1 MRRLK
6 TFEGFHLDETT
17 QLITHLCEELGVD
30 ITSSEEIESA
40 TIYTTDYSELSE
52 LEIATI
58 LEDHIPMLGEGK
70 RIAMA
75 IDRLKPMRI
84 FVYEGNLID
93 VIFSYL
99 DSRLG
104 DMEVETNKNRWG
116 EDTIVYTKGG
126 SWYFWHFKDD
136 SELKISYQNENI
148 LNEIG
153 LKGKLMMPKGDLDG
167 FIDYISGNHYERGK
181 DGEWIFYQDAKNGD
195 EKITANIS
203 AGPLKRMNVVHEW
216 FSSRFEKFD
225 YVDFV

>member
-17 QLITHLCEELGVD
+17 QVITHLCEEMGVN

-40 TIYTTDYSELSE
+40 IIYTAEGSELSE
-52 LEIATI
+52 PEIAKI

-70 RIAMA
+70 RIAMS
-75 IDRLKPMRI
+75 IMHMLSGERLMPMSI

-104 DMEVETNKNRWG
+104 DMEVESNRKRG
-116 EDTIVYTKGG
+116 EETIVYTKGG
-126 SWYFWHFKDD
+126 EWYFWHFKDD
-136 SELKISYQNENI
+136 DELKISYQNENI

-153 LKGKLMMPKGDLDG
+153 LKGKLMMSRKDLDQ
-167 FIDYISGNHYERGK
+167 FKSLFYYERV
-181 DGEWIFYQDAKNGD
+181 

-203 AGPLKRMNVVHEW
+203 TGSVKRMGVVHEW
-216 FSSRFEKFD
+216 FSSSEKHLIFL
-225 YVDFV
+225 VFHSNTMSISLSLMSV

>member
-17 QLITHLCEELGVD
+17 QVITHLCEEMGVN

-40 TIYTTDYSELSE
+40 IIYTAEGSELSE
-52 LEIATI
+52 PEIAKI

-70 RIAMA
+70 RIAMS
-75 IDRLKPMRI
+75 IMHMLSGERLMPMSI

-104 DMEVETNKNRWG
+104 DMEVESGKNRWG
-116 EDTIVYTKGG
+116 DDRFLYTKGG
-126 SWYFWHFKDD
+126 EWYFWHFKDD
-136 SELKISYQNENI
+136 DELKISYQNENI

-153 LKGKLMMPKGDLDG
+153 LKGKLMMSRKDLDQ
-167 FIDYISGNHYERGK
+167 FKSLFYYERV
-181 DGEWIFYQDAKNGD
+181 

-203 AGPLKRMNVVHEW
+203 KGSVKRMNVVHEW

>member
-17 QLITHLCEELGVD
+17 QVITHLCDEMGVN
-30 ITSSEEIESA
+30 ITSSEEIENMI
-40 TIYTTDYSELSE
+40 IYTTEGSELSE
-52 LEIATI
+52 LEIAKI

-70 RIAMA
+70 RIAIA
-75 IDRLKPMRI
+75 IERHMPMSI
-84 FVYEGNLID
+84 FVYEGKLID

-104 DMEVETNKNRWG
+104 DMEVESNKKRG
-116 EDTIVYTKGG
+116 EETIVYTKGG
-126 SWYFWHFKDD
+126 EWYFWHFKDD
-136 SELKISYQNENI
+136 DELKISYQNENI

-153 LKGKLMMPKGDLDG
+153 LKGKLMMSRKDLDQ
-167 FIDYISGNHYERGK
+167 FKSLFYYERV
-181 DGEWIFYQDAKNGD
+181 

-203 AGPLKRMNVVHEW
+203 KGSVKRMNVVHEW

>member
-17 QLITHLCEELGVD
+17 QVITHLCDEMGVN
-30 ITSSEEIESA
+30 ITSSEEIENMI
-40 TIYTTDYSELSE
+40 IYTTEGSELSE
-52 LEIATI
+52 LEIAKI

-70 RIAMA
+70 RIAIA
-75 IDRLKPMRI
+75 IERHMPMSI
-84 FVYEGNLID
+84 FVYEGKLID

-104 DMEVETNKNRWG
+104 DMEVESNKKRG
-116 EDTIVYTKGG
+116 EETIVYTKGG
-126 SWYFWHFKDD
+126 EWYFWHFKDD
-136 SELKISYQNENI
+136 DELKISYENENI

-153 LKGKLMMPKGDLDG
+153 LKGKLMMSRKDLDQ
-167 FIDYISGNHYERGK
+167 FKSLFYYERV
-181 DGEWIFYQDAKNGD
+181 

-203 AGPLKRMNVVHEW
+203 TGSVKRMNVVHEW

>member
-17 QLITHLCEELGVD
+17 QVITHLCEEMGIN
-30 ITSSEEIESA
+30 ITSSEEIESMI
-40 TIYTTDYSELSE
+40 IYTTEGSELSE

-70 RIAMA
+70 RIAMS
-75 IDRLKPMRI
+75 IERLMPMSI

-104 DMEVETNKNRWG
+104 DMEVESNRKRG
-116 EDTIVYTKGG
+116 EETIVYTKGG
-126 SWYFWHFKDD
+126 EWYFWHFKDD
-136 SELKISYQNENI
+136 DELKISYQNENI

-153 LKGKLMMPKGDLDG
+153 LKGKLMMSRKDLDQ
-167 FIDYISGNHYERGK
+167 FTDYER
-181 DGEWIFYQDAKNGD
+181 WTIFS
-195 EKITANIS
+195 KIRTANIS
-203 AGPLKRMNVVHEW
+203 TGSVKRMNVVHEW

>member
-1 MRRLK
+1 MKNMRRLK

-17 QLITHLCEELGVD
+17 QVITHLCEEMGVN

-40 TIYTTDYSELSE
+40 IIYTAEGSELSE
-52 LEIATI
+52 LEIAKI
-58 LEDHIPMLGEGK
+58 LEDHIPMLGEDK
-70 RIAMA
+70 RIAIA
-75 IDRLKPMRI
+75 IERLMPMSI

-104 DMEVETNKNRWG
+104 DMEVESNRKRG
-116 EDTIVYTKGG
+116 EETIVYTKGG
-126 SWYFWHFKDD
+126 EWYFWHFKDD
-136 SELKISYQNENI
+136 DELKISYQNENI

-153 LKGKLMMPKGDLDG
+153 LKGKLMMSRKDLDQ
-167 FIDYISGNHYERGK
+167 FIDYERG
-181 DGEWIFYQDAKNGD
+181 

-203 AGPLKRMNVVHEW
+203 TGSVKRMNVVHEW

>member
-1 MRRLK
+1 MRLIK

-17 QLITHLCEELGVD
+17 QVITHLCEEMGVN
-30 ITSSEEIESA
+30 ITSTDEVGSA
-40 TIYTTDYSELSE
+40 TIYTTEGSDLSE

-70 RIAMA
+70 RIAMS
-75 IDRLKPMRI
+75 IERLRPMRI

-99 DSRLG
+99 DSKLG
-104 DMEVETNKNRWG
+104 DMEVESSRNRWG

-148 LNEIG
+148 LGEIG
-153 LKGKLMMPKGDLDG
+153 LKGKLMMPKGDLNQ
-167 FIDYISGNHYERGK
+167 FIDYISGNHYERG
-181 DGEWIFYQDAKNGD
+181 

-203 AGPLKRMNVVHEW
+203 AGPLKRLNVVHEW

>member
-1 MRRLK
+1 MRLIK

-17 QLITHLCEELGVD
+17 QVITHLCEEMGVN
-30 ITSSEEIESA
+30 ITSSEEIESVI
-40 TIYTTDYSELSE
+40 IYTTEGSELSE
-52 LEIATI
+52 PEIAKI

-70 RIAMA
+70 RIAMS
-75 IDRLKPMRI
+75 IMHMLSGERLMPMSI
-84 FVYEGNLID
+84 FVYEGNLND

-104 DMEVETNKNRWG
+104 DMEVESNRKRG
-116 EDTIVYTKGG
+116 EETIVYTKGG
-126 SWYFWHFKDD
+126 EWYFWHFKDD
-136 SELKISYQNENI
+136 DELKISYENENI

-153 LKGKLMMPKGDLDG
+153 LKGKLMMSRKDLDQ
-167 FIDYISGNHYERGK
+167 FKSLFYYERV
-181 DGEWIFYQDAKNGD
+181 

-203 AGPLKRMNVVHEW
+203 TGSVKRMNVVHEW

>member
-30 ITSSEEIESA
+30 ITSTDEVGSA

-148 LNEIG
+148 LGEIG
-153 LKGKLMMPKGDLDG
+153 LKGKLMMPKGDLEG
-167 FIDYISGNHYERGK
+167 FIDYISGNHYERG
-181 DGEWIFYQDAKNGD
+181 

-203 AGPLKRMNVVHEW
+203 AGSVKRMNVVHEW

>member
-1 MRRLK
+1 MFIEKVIYRIMKNMRRLK

-17 QLITHLCEELGVD
+17 QVIIHLCEEMGVN
-30 ITSSEEIESA
+30 ITSSEEIESVI
-40 TIYTTDYSELSE
+40 IYTTEGSELSE
-52 LEIATI
+52 LEIAKI

-70 RIAMA
+70 RIAIA
-75 IDRLKPMRI
+75 IERLMPMSI

-104 DMEVETNKNRWG
+104 DMEVESNRKRG
-116 EDTIVYTKGG
+116 EETIVYTKGG
-126 SWYFWHFKDD
+126 EWYFWHFKDD
-136 SELKISYQNENI
+136 DELKISYENENI

-153 LKGKLMMPKGDLDG
+153 LKGKLMMSRKDLDQ
-167 FIDYISGNHYERGK
+167 FKSLFYYERV
-181 DGEWIFYQDAKNGD
+181 

-203 AGPLKRMNVVHEW
+203 TGSVKRMNVVHEW

>member
-17 QLITHLCEELGVD
+17 QVITHLCEEMGVN
-30 ITSSEEIESA
+30 ITSTDEVGSA
-40 TIYTTDYSELSE
+40 TIYTTEATKLSE
-52 LEIATI
+52 LEIAVI
-58 LEDHIPMLGEGK
+58 LEDHIPMLSDGK
-70 RIAMA
+70 RIAMS
-75 IDRLKPMRI
+75 IERLRPMRI

-104 DMEVETNKNRWG
+104 DMEVESSRNRWG

-126 SWYFWHFKDD
+126 LWYFWYFKDD

-148 LNEIG
+148 LGEIG
-153 LKGKLMMPKGDLDG
+153 LKSKLMMPKGDLNQ
-167 FIDYISGNHYERGK
+167 FIDYISGNHYERG
-181 DGEWIFYQDAKNGD
+181 

-203 AGPLKRMNVVHEW
+203 AGPLKRLSVLHEW

-225 YVDFV
+225 YVDWV

>member
-1 MRRLK
+1 MKNMRRLK

-17 QLITHLCEELGVD
+17 QVITHLCEEMGVN

-40 TIYTTDYSELSE
+40 IIYTAEGSELSE
-52 LEIATI
+52 LEIAKI

-70 RIAMA
+70 RIAIA
-75 IDRLKPMRI
+75 IERLMPMSI

-104 DMEVETNKNRWG
+104 DMEVESNRKRG
-116 EDTIVYTKGG
+116 EETIVYTKGG
-126 SWYFWHFKDD
+126 EWYFWHFKDD
-136 SELKISYQNENI
+136 DELKISYQNENI
-148 LNEIG
+148 LDEIG
-153 LKGKLMMPKGDLDG
+153 LKGKLMMSRKDLDQ
-167 FIDYISGNHYERGK
+167 FIDYERG
-181 DGEWIFYQDAKNGD
+181 

-203 AGPLKRMNVVHEW
+203 TGSVKRMNVVHEW

>member
-1 MRRLK
+1 MRLIK

-17 QLITHLCEELGVD
+17 QVITHLCEEMGVN

-40 TIYTTDYSELSE
+40 IIYTAEGSELSE
-52 LEIATI
+52 PEIAKI

-70 RIAMA
+70 RIAMS
-75 IDRLKPMRI
+75 IMHMLSGERLMPMSI

-104 DMEVETNKNRWG
+104 DMEVESNRKRG
-116 EDTIVYTKGG
+116 EETIVYTKGG
-126 SWYFWHFKDD
+126 EWYFWHFKDD
-136 SELKISYQNENI
+136 DELKISYENENI

-153 LKGKLMMPKGDLDG
+153 LKGKLMMSRKDLDQ
-167 FIDYISGNHYERGK
+167 FKSLFYYERV
-181 DGEWIFYQDAKNGD
+181 

-203 AGPLKRMNVVHEW
+203 TGSVKRMGVVHEW

>member
-17 QLITHLCEELGVD
+17 QVITHLCEEMGVN

-40 TIYTTDYSELSE
+40 IIYTAEGSELSE
-52 LEIATI
+52 PEIAKI

-70 RIAMA
+70 RIAMS
-75 IDRLKPMRI
+75 INTLNYLHMLSGERLMPMSI
-84 FVYEGNLID
+84 FVYEGNLND

-104 DMEVETNKNRWG
+104 DMEVESNRKRG
-116 EDTIVYTKGG
+116 EETIVYTKGG
-126 SWYFWHFKDD
+126 EWYFWHFKDD
-136 SELKISYQNENI
+136 DELKISYENENI

-153 LKGKLMMPKGDLDG
+153 LKGKLMMSRKDLDQ
-167 FIDYISGNHYERGK
+167 FKSLFYYERV
-181 DGEWIFYQDAKNGD
+181 

-203 AGPLKRMNVVHEW
+203 TGSVKRMNVVHEW

>member
-1 MRRLK
+1 MRLIK

-17 QLITHLCEELGVD
+17 QVITHLCEEMGVN
-30 ITSSEEIESA
+30 ITSSEEIESVI
-40 TIYTTDYSELSE
+40 IYTAEGSELSE
-52 LEIATI
+52 PEIAKI

-70 RIAMA
+70 RIAMS
-75 IDRLKPMRI
+75 INTLNYLHMLSGERLMPMSI
-84 FVYEGNLID
+84 FVYEGNLND

-104 DMEVETNKNRWG
+104 DMEVESNRKRG
-116 EDTIVYTKGG
+116 EETIVYTKGG
-126 SWYFWHFKDD
+126 EWYFWHFKDD
-136 SELKISYQNENI
+136 DELKISYENENI

-153 LKGKLMMPKGDLDG
+153 LKGKLMMSRKDLDQ
-167 FIDYISGNHYERGK
+167 FKSLFYYERV
-181 DGEWIFYQDAKNGD
+181 

-203 AGPLKRMNVVHEW
+203 TGSVKRMNVVHEW

>member
-17 QLITHLCEELGVD
+17 QVITHLCEEMGVN
-30 ITSSEEIESA
+30 ITSSEEIENMI
-40 TIYTTDYSELSE
+40 IYTTEGSELSE
-52 LEIATI
+52 LEIAKI

-70 RIAMA
+70 RIAIA
-75 IDRLKPMRI
+75 IERHMPMSI
-84 FVYEGNLID
+84 FVYEGKLID

-104 DMEVETNKNRWG
+104 DMEVESNKKRG
-116 EDTIVYTKGG
+116 EETIVYTKGG
-126 SWYFWHFKDD
+126 EWYFWHFKDD
-136 SELKISYQNENI
+136 DELKISYENENI

-153 LKGKLMMPKGDLDG
+153 LKGKLMMSRKDIDQL
-167 FIDYISGNHYERGK
+167 IDYERV
-181 DGEWIFYQDAKNGD
+181 

-203 AGPLKRMNVVHEW
+203 TGSVKRMNVVHEW

>member
-17 QLITHLCEELGVD
+17 QVITHLCEEMGVN
-30 ITSSEEIESA
+30 ITSSESIESA
-40 TIYTTDYSELSE
+40 IIYTAEGSELSE
-52 LEIATI
+52 PEIAKI

-70 RIAMA
+70 SIAMSFMHMLSGE
-75 IDRLKPMRI
+75 RLMPMSI

-99 DSRLG
+99 DSKLG
-104 DMEVETNKNRWG
+104 DMEVESSKNRWG
-116 EDTIVYTKGG
+116 DDTIVYTKDGT
-126 SWYFWHFKDD
+126 WYFWHFKDD

-153 LKGKLMMPKGDLDG
+153 LKGKLMMSRKDLDQ
-167 FIDYISGNHYERGK
+167 FKSLFYYERV
-181 DGEWIFYQDAKNGD
+181 

-203 AGPLKRMNVVHEW
+203 TGSVKRMNLVHEW

>member
-17 QLITHLCEELGVD
+17 QVITHLCEEMGVN
-30 ITSSEEIESA
+30 ITSSESIESA
-40 TIYTTDYSELSE
+40 IIYTAEGSELSE
-52 LEIATI
+52 LEIAEI
-58 LEDHIPMLGEGK
+58 LEDHIPMLGDGK
-70 RIAMA
+70 RIAMSNGPSF
-75 IDRLKPMRI
+75 DSLMPMSI

-104 DMEVETNKNRWG
+104 DMEVESNRKRG
-116 EDTIVYTKGG
+116 EETIVYTKGG
-126 SWYFWHFKDD
+126 EWYFWHFKDD
-136 SELKISYQNENI
+136 DELKISYENENI

-153 LKGKLMMPKGDLDG
+153 LKGKLMMSRKDLDQ
-167 FIDYISGNHYERGK
+167 FKSLFYYERV
-181 DGEWIFYQDAKNGD
+181 

-203 AGPLKRMNVVHEW
+203 TGSVKRMNVVHEW

>member
-1 MRRLK
+1 MKNMRRLK

-17 QLITHLCEELGVD
+17 QVITHLCEEMGVN

-40 TIYTTDYSELSE
+40 IIYTAEGSELSE
-52 LEIATI
+52 LEIAKI
-58 LEDHIPMLGEGK
+58 LEDHIPMLGECK
-70 RIAMA
+70 SIAMS
-75 IDRLKPMRI
+75 IMHMLSGERLMPMSI

-104 DMEVETNKNRWG
+104 DMEVESSKNRWG
-116 EDTIVYTKGG
+116 DDTIVYTKVGT
-126 SWYFWHFKDD
+126 WYFWHFKDD

-153 LKGKLMMPKGDLDG
+153 LKGKLMMSRKDLDQ
-167 FIDYISGNHYERGK
+167 FKSLFYYERV
-181 DGEWIFYQDAKNGD
+181 

-203 AGPLKRMNVVHEW
+203 TGSVKRMNVVHEW

>member
-1 MRRLK
+1 MKNMRRLK
-6 TFEGFHLDETT
+6 TFEVFHLDETT
-17 QLITHLCEELGVD
+17 QVITHLCEEMGVN
-30 ITSSEEIESA
+30 ITSSEEIEGA
-40 TIYTTDYSELSE
+40 TIYTTEGSELSD
-52 LEIATI
+52 LEIAKI

-70 RIAMA
+70 RIALS
-75 IDRLKPMRI
+75 IGRLMPMSI

-104 DMEVETNKNRWG
+104 DMEVESSKNRWG

-126 SWYFWHFKDD
+126 TWYFWYFKDD
-136 SELKISYQNENI
+136 VELKISYENENI

-153 LKGKLMMPKGDLDG
+153 LKSKLMMSRKDLEQFTD
-167 FIDYISGNHYERGK
+167 YERG
-181 DGEWIFYQDAKNGD
+181 

-203 AGPLKRMNVVHEW
+203 TGFVKRMNVVHEW

>member
-1 MRRLK
+1 M
-6 TFEGFHLDETT
+6 
-17 QLITHLCEELGVD
+17 GVN

-40 TIYTTDYSELSE
+40 IIYTAEGSELSE
-52 LEIATI
+52 PEIAKI

-70 RIAMA
+70 RIAMS
-75 IDRLKPMRI
+75 INTLNYLHMLSGERLMPMSI
-84 FVYEGNLID
+84 FVYEGNLND

-104 DMEVETNKNRWG
+104 DMEVESNRKRG
-116 EDTIVYTKGG
+116 EETIVYTKGG
-126 SWYFWHFKDD
+126 EWYFWHFKDD
-136 SELKISYQNENI
+136 DELKISYENENI

-153 LKGKLMMPKGDLDG
+153 LKGKLMMSRKDLDQ
-167 FIDYISGNHYERGK
+167 FKSLFYYERV
-181 DGEWIFYQDAKNGD
+181 

-203 AGPLKRMNVVHEW
+203 TGSVKRMNVVHEW

>member
-1 MRRLK
+1 MRLIK

-17 QLITHLCEELGVD
+17 QVITHLCEEMGVN

-40 TIYTTDYSELSE
+40 IIYTAEGSELSE
-52 LEIATI
+52 PEIAKI

-70 RIAMA
+70 RIAMS
-75 IDRLKPMRI
+75 IMHMLSGERLMPMSI

-99 DSRLG
+99 DSKLG
-104 DMEVETNKNRWG
+104 DMEVESNKNRWG
-116 EDTIVYTKGG
+116 DDTIVYTKDGT
-126 SWYFWHFKDD
+126 WYFWHFKDD

-153 LKGKLMMPKGDLDG
+153 LKGKLMMSRKDLDQ
-167 FIDYISGNHYERGK
+167 FTDYER
-181 DGEWIFYQDAKNGD
+181 WTIFS
-195 EKITANIS
+195 KIRTANIS
-203 AGPLKRMNVVHEW
+203 TGSVKRMNVVHEW